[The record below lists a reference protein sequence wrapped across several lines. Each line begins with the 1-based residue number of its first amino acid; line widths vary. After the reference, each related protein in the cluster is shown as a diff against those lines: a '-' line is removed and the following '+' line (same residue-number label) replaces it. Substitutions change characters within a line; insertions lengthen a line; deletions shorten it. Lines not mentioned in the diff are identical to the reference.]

1 MYADCV
7 FAGNADLL
15 VVMCADGDVNRV
27 ILVFDLGELNI
38 TADRGISMYLDAGRE
53 DKLDVAIQLF
63 LRQTVVR
70 NAVSKHA
77 AELRTLVVYN
87 NPVSHQRQKISRR
100 QAARTAADNG
110 NALSGGRRTGRGRHI
125 GRVIARKALD
135 AADVHRV
142 VHHAAAAVCL
152 ARVLADIAAYRGEGV
167 FLSDQTNRII
177 ITSRT
182 HERDITRNIDA
193 GRTERHA
200 GHRMV
205 PAEQA
210 AAVLNMRHI
219 VVAEALHALEHHARR
234 LVADSAVRRVLNNAR
249 GLFNKVNRLRRRS
262 RVQHAFQQLG
272 QLTQTNAARN
282 TFAAGL
288 CMAQT
293 QERQRHI
300 HRTQTR
306 RTGADA
312 PLDIAVQAG
321 NDGLSLARRFNG

>member
-1 MYADCV
+1 
-7 FAGNADLL
+7 
-15 VVMCADGDVNRV
+15 
-27 ILVFDLGELNI
+27 
-38 TADRGISMYLDAGRE
+38 MYLDAGRE

-70 NAVSKHA
+70 NAVSQHA

-100 QAARTAADNG
+100 QTARTAADNG

-142 VHHAAAAVCL
+142 VHHAAAAARL
-152 ARVLADIAAYRGEGV
+152 ARMLADIAADRGEGV
-167 FLSDQTNRII
+167 VLADQTNRII

-182 HERDITRNIDA
+182 HERDIARNIDA
-193 GRTERHA
+193 GRAERHA
-200 GHRMV
+200 GYRMV

-234 LVADSAVRRVLNNAR
+234 LVADGAVRRVLNNAR
-249 GLFNKVNRLRRRS
+249 GLFYKVNRLRRRS

-272 QLTQTNAARN
+272 QLSQTDAARN

-288 CMAQT
+288 CMAQA
-293 QERQRHI
+293 QERKRHI
-300 HRTQTR
+300 YRTKPR
-306 RTGADA
+306 RTCADTPFYVA
-312 PLDIAVQAG
+312 IKPLD
-321 NDGLSLARRFNG
+321 NGFSASRCLD